1 MSKVIVLVWIVTF
14 GALLLERASY
24 PGVHPPSKTS
34 LHAKSMGTARGPT
47 HMIADNHVTMNY
59 EIVEAPTMLTYMV
72 SSHLHQIPS
81 A

>member
-24 PGVHPPSKTS
+24 PGVHTPSKTS

-47 HMIADNHVTMNY
+47 HMIADNHVTMKH
-59 EIVEAPTMLTYMV
+59 EIVEAPTMLIVRV
-72 SSHLHQIPS
+72 SNKKH
-81 A
+81 